1 VKIRL
6 ISTLVALVL
15 AVVGSVL
22 IFSYVRGADQR
33 AYGEA
38 EMVDVLVVT
47 ALIPAGTATEDLANS
62 LEIKTVPK
70 AAVADDVITN
80 LNQFGG
86 RVASVDLVVGE
97 TLIAS
102 RLVDPQSLGAPGTVP
117 APEGLQEFTVAF
129 PPEQAVG
136 GRISAGDSVG
146 IFATFSDID
155 ESEPNVEP
163 ATRHV
168 FHRVLVTSVQGVT
181 APAEGAA
188 DAVALPAGSV
198 YVTFATTAADA
209 ERIIFATQFSRL
221 WLSLETE
228 DDTDEGITYVTGE
241 NLVP

>member
-15 AVVGSVL
+15 AAVGAVL
-22 IFSYVRGADQR
+22 IFSYVGAADRR

-47 ALIPAGTATEDLANS
+47 ADLASS
-62 LEIKTVPK
+62 LELKAVPK
-70 AAVADDVITN
+70 AAVADDVVTN

-86 RVASVDLVVGE
+86 RVAAVDLVVGE
-97 TLIAS
+97 TLLAS

-117 APEGLQEFTVAF
+117 APEGLQEFTVTF

-136 GRISAGDSVG
+136 GRISAGDTVG
-146 IFATFSDID
+146 VFATFSDID
-155 ESEPNVEP
+155 DSEPNVEP
-163 ATRHV
+163 ATHHL
-168 FHRVLVTSVQGVT
+168 FHRVLVTSVQGV
-181 APAEGAA
+181 ASPAEGAA
-188 DAVALPAGSV
+188 DAVALPGGSV

-209 ERIIFATQFSRL
+209 ERIIFAAQFSRL

-228 DDTDEGITYVTGE
+228 DDTDEGTKFVTGE